1 MSRDLSINV
10 NVNPN
15 GVASP
20 TQTRITQPP
29 ESTEIANRTFQNAA
43 LAGAIAST
51 ARRSLSIGIANI
63 GELTGS
69 RSTQR
74 AVQATNQIATL
85 GLVALK
91 NPIAGIALAVTQA
104 TTFAISTGIENRNL
118 EADIR
123 YQQTLRSATHNNSRR

>member
-15 GVASP
+15 GAASP

>member
-15 GVASP
+15 GQPSP

-29 ESTEIANRTFQNAA
+29 ESTEIANRTLNNPAV
-43 LAGAIAST
+43 AGVAISIAQ
-51 ARRSLSIGIANI
+51 RSLRIATANI

-69 RSTQR
+69 RTLQRDAQR
-74 AVQATNQIATL
+74 ATALIGL
-85 GLVALK
+85 GLVAK
-91 NPIAGIALAVTQA
+91 SNPVSAGILATTQA
-104 TTFAISTGIENRNL
+104 VNFAISTSFENRNL
-118 EADIR
+118 ESTIR